1 MTGHLSDFVKTSNN
15 YRSVFFVCLLAL
27 VIATPLSYIG
37 QIYIAPKILSLIQST
52 LFQFGGFPL
61 LNAVFLL
68 IGFLPVYLGLIAVLA
83 VRDRR
88 SIKTLLVSGRQPLL
102 WSMIG
107 LAVGSSLILA
117 PIFASVIRGYGQ
129 SEVLLGTQPAAS
141 IMSGALFG
149 ILGIAFQSF
158 AEELVFRGWAQT
170 TIGSFCGWRIGLV
183 ITSLLFAGAHSVNAS
198 FDLFNFA
205 GLFSFGLVMGLLVER
220 TGAIWAAGVAH
231 TLTNLW
237 GLQLVAWQTPT
248 NPSNLILI
256 SPSLRGEI
264 FGGAQA
270 FSSFEHL
277 AFSCTVASLLYFSIS
292 QDRQNEPHFEQYA
305 KSPAD

>member
-1 MTGHLSDFVKTSNN
+1 MEGKLTGHLSDFVKTSNN

-170 TIGSFCGWRIGLV
+170 TIGSFCG
-183 ITSLLFAGAHSVNAS
+183 
-198 FDLFNFA
+198 
-205 GLFSFGLVMGLLVER
+205 
-220 TGAIWAAGVAH
+220 
-231 TLTNLW
+231 
-237 GLQLVAWQTPT
+237 
-248 NPSNLILI
+248 
-256 SPSLRGEI
+256 
-264 FGGAQA
+264 
-270 FSSFEHL
+270 
-277 AFSCTVASLLYFSIS
+277 
-292 QDRQNEPHFEQYA
+292 
-305 KSPAD
+305 